1 MEEPISTVVGYD
13 DFSHDAGIRNH
24 SSAASQVGNET
35 PQLSCVTRAEGI
47 KPNRKNSVRATVDT
61 DDSFFNLLHGSDPIR
76 MELTRL
82 ENLVKDKDR
91 ELVEAQAEVKA
102 LKLSERLKTKA
113 VEELADQL
121 EKVDEKLKSTEIL
134 LENKN
139 LELKRIN
146 SEKKAAQSG
155 QIAAE
160 ATLRRVHAAQKDEDL
175 PPIEAILAPLEAEL
189 KLARH
194 EIARLQE
201 NNRALER
208 LTKSKEAAL
217 VEAERTVEVAE
228 AKATTVDC
236 LQNQNQELL
245 RQIEIFQEENKFLDK
260 MHRQK
265 VAEVEKLSRT
275 VVELEEAVV
284 AGGGA
289 VNAARDYQRQ
299 VHELLEGKKTLERE
313 LARAKVSANRVATVV
328 ANSWKDSQDKLMPVK
343 QWLDERRFM
352 QGEIQQ
358 LRDKLS
364 AMEKSAKNEL
374 QLKDKLQLR
383 LKVLEEGL
391 EISSI
396 TGTPQR
402 SSKKGPKSTVSASKS
417 SLGCQ
422 SNGSEESIVTD
433 GSRNQLSAGLQSD
446 NLQKEVILVK
456 KASHEED
463 QNLEDKHGRVE
474 MLSET
479 VELLS
484 KSKEV
489 DAMKVCKEVTATE
502 KEVAAMRV
510 DRDQH
515 QKSSKLLSMSKGR
528 VNSSQP
534 LSARNL
540 RSPKEER
547 AKNQT
552 GSGHFRSHSPRSH
565 ISGCRIVP
573 VSVPGL
579 ITNFVPASF
588 DIGKQHGL
596 GRSTAAT

>member
-1 MEEPISTVVGYD
+1 MEEPISIVVGYD
-13 DFSHDAGIRNH
+13 DFSHDAGIGNH

-121 EKVDEKLKSTEIL
+121 EKVDEKMKSTEIL

-245 RQIEIFQEENKFLDK
+245 RQIEIVQEENKFLDK

-396 TGTPQR
+396 TGTPKR
-402 SSKKGPKSTVSASKS
+402 SSKKGPKSTVSASNS
-417 SLGCQ
+417 SLGCH

-474 MLSET
+474 MLSEK

-565 ISGCRIVP
+565 ISRCRIVP

>member
-13 DFSHDAGIRNH
+13 DFSHDAGIRKH

-35 PQLSCVTRAEGI
+35 PQLSCLTRAEGI

-82 ENLVKDKDR
+82 ENVVKDKDR

-121 EKVDEKLKSTEIL
+121 EKVDQKLKSTETL

-146 SEKKAAQSG
+146 SEKKAAQCG

-160 ATLRRVHAAQKDEDL
+160 ATLRRVQAAQKDEDL

-217 VEAERTVEVAE
+217 VEAGRTVEVAE

-245 RQIEIFQEENKFLDK
+245 RQIEILQEDNKFLDK

-284 AGGGA
+284 AGGAA

-374 QLKDKLQLR
+374 QLK
-383 LKVLEEGL
+383 VLPY
-391 EISSI
+391 S
-396 TGTPQR
+396 
-402 SSKKGPKSTVSASKS
+402 
-417 SLGCQ
+417 
-422 SNGSEESIVTD
+422 
-433 GSRNQLSAGLQSD
+433 
-446 NLQKEVILVK
+446 
-456 KASHEED
+456 
-463 QNLEDKHGRVE
+463 
-474 MLSET
+474 
-479 VELLS
+479 
-484 KSKEV
+484 
-489 DAMKVCKEVTATE
+489 
-502 KEVAAMRV
+502 
-510 DRDQH
+510 
-515 QKSSKLLSMSKGR
+515 
-528 VNSSQP
+528 
-534 LSARNL
+534 
-540 RSPKEER
+540 
-547 AKNQT
+547 
-552 GSGHFRSHSPRSH
+552 
-565 ISGCRIVP
+565 
-573 VSVPGL
+573 
-579 ITNFVPASF
+579 
-588 DIGKQHGL
+588 
-596 GRSTAAT
+596 

>member
-1 MEEPISTVVGYD
+1 
-13 DFSHDAGIRNH
+13 
-24 SSAASQVGNET
+24 
-35 PQLSCVTRAEGI
+35 
-47 KPNRKNSVRATVDT
+47 
-61 DDSFFNLLHGSDPIR
+61 
-76 MELTRL
+76 
-82 ENLVKDKDR
+82 
-91 ELVEAQAEVKA
+91 
-102 LKLSERLKTKA
+102 
-113 VEELADQL
+113 
-121 EKVDEKLKSTEIL
+121 
-134 LENKN
+134 
-139 LELKRIN
+139 
-146 SEKKAAQSG
+146 
-155 QIAAE
+155 
-160 ATLRRVHAAQKDEDL
+160 
-175 PPIEAILAPLEAEL
+175 
-189 KLARH
+189 
-194 EIARLQE
+194 
-201 NNRALER
+201 
-208 LTKSKEAAL
+208 
-217 VEAERTVEVAE
+217 
-228 AKATTVDC
+228 
-236 LQNQNQELL
+236 
-245 RQIEIFQEENKFLDK
+245 
-260 MHRQK
+260 
-265 VAEVEKLSRT
+265 
-275 VVELEEAVV
+275 
-284 AGGGA
+284 
-289 VNAARDYQRQ
+289 
-299 VHELLEGKKTLERE
+299 
-313 LARAKVSANRVATVV
+313 V

-402 SSKKGPKSTVSASKS
+402 SSKKGPKSTVSASNS

-422 SNGSEESIVTD
+422 SNGSGESIVTD

-446 NLQKEVILVK
+446 NLLKEVILVK
-456 KASHEED
+456 KACH
-463 QNLEDKHGRVE
+463 
-474 MLSET
+474 
-479 VELLS
+479 
-484 KSKEV
+484 EV
-489 DAMKVCKEVTATE
+489 DAMKMCKEKTATE

-515 QKSSKLLSMSKGR
+515 QKFSKLLSMSKGR

-552 GSGHFRSHSPRSH
+552 GSGHFRSNSSRSH
-565 ISGCRIVP
+565 ISGCHIVP

-596 GRSTAAT
+596 GRSTVAT

>member
-245 RQIEIFQEENKFLDK
+245 KQIEIFQEENKFLDK

>member
-13 DFSHDAGIRNH
+13 DFSHDAGIRKH

-35 PQLSCVTRAEGI
+35 PQLSCLTRAEGI

-82 ENLVKDKDR
+82 ENVVKDKDR

-121 EKVDEKLKSTEIL
+121 EKVDQKLKSTETL

-146 SEKKAAQSG
+146 SEKKAAQCG

-160 ATLRRVHAAQKDEDL
+160 ATLRRVQAAQKDEDL

-217 VEAERTVEVAE
+217 VEAGRTVEVAE

-245 RQIEIFQEENKFLDK
+245 RQIEILQEDNKFLDK

-284 AGGGA
+284 AGGAA

-402 SSKKGPKSTVSASKS
+402 SSKKGPKCTVSASNS

-422 SNGSEESIVTD
+422 SNGSEESVVTD

-456 KASHEED
+456 KASHEKD
-463 QNLEDKHGRVE
+463 QNLEDKHDRVE
-474 MLSET
+474 MLSEK
-479 VELLS
+479 VELLR
-484 KSKEV
+484 KAKEV
-489 DAMKVCKEVTATE
+489 DAMKMCEEVTATE
-502 KEVAAMRV
+502 KEFAATQV

-565 ISGCRIVP
+565 ISGCHIVP

-588 DIGKQHGL
+588 DVGKQHGL